1 LHGYLTGWQRP
12 GQLVKFFHDVVGVAW
27 IEPTVLAGQTTAYR
41 RWLAQSTQGQGIPV
55 VAAPPGVR
63 KEGLVQPSSMPLG
76 PREGGACVLTSLE
89 TTRTFSSY
97 TPQRPP
103 LSGDPNYRRIV
114 IGRKRVTHL
123 YWYVWDPIMG
133 PMSVRVATYRP
144 VTVTWYLN
152 GHQFVSQRLREAG
165 VAFEQQDNAILQVAD
180 PVAVQRAADAL
191 TPTVLPV
198 RCDSW
203 VTKLAPQF
211 SAAER
216 AAADLR
222 YRYSMGQIERA
233 TDVIFAEPSP
243 VRAACRRAVELGLL
257 LGGAD
262 RTTQL
267 FGRQITQP
275 YRGTLQTVLD
285 RRNEGRPILRAY
297 SQTSFVKQY
306 EQAETLLRTDTC
318 ILACP
323 DAGGDPR
330 HLNGKRRLDH
340 LPQRGRGRLPSGRP
354 RPRSALHHPRPHPGC
369 VNSISATRPQ
379 RWLSCPALQSRAA

>member
-1 LHGYLTGWQRP
+1 MIQGVETGSIAEGGSPVDGLSEVFGARVQFRSTGLDRIVLHGYLTGLQRL
-12 GQLVKFFHDVVGVAW
+12 GQLVKFFHDVVGVACL
-27 IEPTVLAGQTTAYR
+27 EPTVLAGRTTAYR

-63 KEGLVQPSSMPLG
+63 KEGLVQPSSMALG

-89 TTRTFSSY
+89 TPRTFSSY

-103 LSGDPNYRRIV
+103 LSGDPNYWRIV

-133 PMSVRVATYRP
+133 PMSVRVATYLP
-144 VTVTWYLN
+144 FTVTWYLN
-152 GHQFVSQRLREAG
+152 GHQFVSQRLRAAG

-180 PVAVQRAADAL
+180 PVAVQRAAAAL
-191 TPTVLPV
+191 TPTVLQA
-198 RCDSW
+198 RCASW

-222 YRYSMGQIERA
+222 YRSSMGQIELA

-257 LGGAD
+257 LGGAA

-275 YRGTLQTVLD
+275 YRGTNGEPRETVASI
-285 RRNEGRPILRAY
+285 ERP
-297 SQTSFVKQY
+297 
-306 EQAETLLRTDTC
+306 
-318 ILACP
+318 
-323 DAGGDPR
+323 G
-330 HLNGKRRLDH
+330 
-340 LPQRGRGRLPSGRP
+340 
-354 RPRSALHHPRPHPGC
+354 PRS
-369 VNSISATRPQ
+369 V
-379 RWLSCPALQSRAA
+379 PALLTPDSSSRGGR